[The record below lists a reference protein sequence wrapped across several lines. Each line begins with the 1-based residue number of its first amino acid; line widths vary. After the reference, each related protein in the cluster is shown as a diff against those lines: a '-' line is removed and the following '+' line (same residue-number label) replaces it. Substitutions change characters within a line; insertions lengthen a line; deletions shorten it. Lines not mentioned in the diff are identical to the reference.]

1 LLGFDNLNNVVVV
14 ADLEAGIGTLTRLG
28 DRQVDA
34 VLLMVEPT
42 PKSIEVATRA
52 AGLAREKALGRLVVV
67 ANRIRHVDDL
77 AAVRA
82 AFPDDR
88 VVGIPDDPAIVEAD
102 RRGLAPLDLAPDAPA
117 VRALAELADSL
128 LPTRGP
134 DGPQAGRAGARPPA
148 TGS

>member
-1 LLGFDNLNNVVVV
+1 LLGFVNFNDTVVV

-52 AGLAREKALGRLVVV
+52 AGLAREKALGQLVVV
-67 ANRIRHVDDL
+67 ANRVRHADDL

-88 VVGIPDDPAIVEAD
+88 VIGVPDDPAIVEAD
-102 RRGLAPLDLAPDAPA
+102 RRGLAPLDRSPGAPA
-117 VRALAELADSL
+117 VRALAELAESL
-128 LPTRGP
+128 LPAP
-134 DGPQAGRAGARPPA
+134 
-148 TGS
+148 S

>member
-1 LLGFDNLNNVVVV
+1 MV

-28 DRQVDA
+28 DQQVDA

-67 ANRIRHVDDL
+67 ANRIRHADDL
-77 AAVRA
+77 TAVRA

-88 VVGIPDDPAIVEAD
+88 IVGIPDDPAMVEAD

-117 VRALAELADSL
+117 VRALAELAESL
-128 LPTRGP
+128 LPARGP
-134 DGPQAGRAGARPPA
+134 GAPQPGRAGARRPA
-148 TGS
+148 TGSCPSPSTARSSR

>member
-1 LLGFDNLNNVVVV
+1 MLGSVNFNDVVVV

-28 DRQVDA
+28 EQQVDA
-34 VLLMVEPT
+34 VLLLVEAT

-52 AGLAREKALGRLVVV
+52 AGLAREKSLGRLVVV
-67 ANRIRHVDDL
+67 ANRVRHADDL

-117 VRALAELADSL
+117 VRALAELAESL
-128 LPTRGP
+128 LP
-134 DGPQAGRAGARPPA
+134 APA
-148 TGS
+148 